1 MWSESAQNYPDDPK
15 NAQNQVIWSNLNP
28 FQWYEVPGHF
38 WREDGELGQNL
49 QKWPLCTYKV
59 ENQENQ
65 LIMLKNGPCELN
77 AI

>member
-1 MWSESAQNYPDDPK
+1 MTPEMHRIKLFDQ
-15 NAQNQVIWSNLNP
+15 IWTL
-28 FQWYEVPGHF
+28 FIGYEVPGHF

-65 LIMLKNGPCELN
+65 LIMLKNGP
-77 AI
+77 